1 MAKKFTTDKKIY
13 LKPISPTKLVDGA
26 GNEYK
31 CPKDNVSKE
40 RVARAF
46 KEGDRAVKIM
56 DKDGTLT
63 MGTVDIKYFESG
75 PNAYKGPD
83 WDMLNALRVNKVG
96 NNIKLPK
103 AQVELMQFISTSESL
118 KPKSLFM
125 EGTKW
130 KFLVRSAMR
139 GKNIMMTGPAGCGK
153 TMAAKSL
160 TNTLERP
167 NFYFNLGATQDPR
180 ATLIGNTHFNKKDGT
195 FFSEA
200 LFVKAIQTEGAI
212 ILLDELSRAHPEA
225 HNILMTVLDEGQRYL
240 RLDEAEGAP
249 TIKVADGVTFV
260 ATANIGNEY
269 TATRV
274 MDRALLDRFIIVE
287 MDVLG
292 YDEEVELLKF
302 LFPLVNN
309 KDIESVASIVSD
321 TRNELKGE
329 MPRLSTHISTRSS
342 VEMVSLIYDGFNLAE
357 ASEVCIYPLFDNA
370 GGIDSER
377 TFIKQI
383 VQKYIPQDNTD
394 EDLFNTEDIDD
405 NSDNE

>member
-13 LKPISPTKLVDGA
+13 LKPTSPTKLVDGK

-31 CPKDNVSKE
+31 CPKDTTSKE
-40 RVARAF
+40 RAARAF
-46 KEGDRAVKIM
+46 KEGNRAVKIM

-63 MGTVDIKYFESG
+63 MGTVDINYFETG
-75 PNAYKGPD
+75 PNAYKGDD
-83 WDMLNALRVNKVG
+83 WEGLNSLKINKTPIGEAL
-96 NNIKLPK
+96 PSE
-103 AQVELMQFISTSESL
+103 QVELMQFIATSTDL

-125 EGTKW
+125 EDTKW
-130 KFLVRSAMR
+130 KFLIRSAMR
-139 GKNIMMTGPAGCGK
+139 GKNIMMTGPTGCGK

-180 ATLIGNTHFNKKDGT
+180 ATLIGNTHFNKEDGT

-200 LFVKAIQTEGAI
+200 LFVKAIQTPNAV
-212 ILLDELSRAHPEA
+212 ILLDEISRAHPEA

-240 RLDEAEGAP
+240 RLDEADGSP

-287 MDVLG
+287 MDVL
-292 YDEEVELLKF
+292 DVEQETDLLKM

-309 KDIESVASIVSD
+309 KDIESVASIVGD
-321 TRNELKGE
+321 TRKELNSE
-329 MPRLSTHISTRSS
+329 MPRLSTHVSTRSS
-342 VEMVSLIYDGFNLAE
+342 VEMISLMYDGFTLAE
-357 ASEVCIYPLFDNA
+357 SCEVCIYPLFDNA

-394 EDLFNTEDIDD
+394 DDLFNTEDIDD
-405 NSDNE
+405 NDQNI

>member
-13 LKPISPTKLVDGA
+13 LKPITTTKLVDGA
-26 GNEYK
+26 GTEYK
-31 CPKDNVSKE
+31 CPKDTVSKE
-40 RVARAF
+40 RVGRAF

-63 MGTVDIKYFESG
+63 MGTVDISYFETG
-75 PNAYKGPD
+75 PNAYKGND
-83 WDMLNALRVNKVG
+83 WEALDSLKINKTPKGV
-96 NNIKLPK
+96 KLPK
-103 AQVELMQFISTSESL
+103 QQVELMQFIETADKL
-118 KPKSLFM
+118 KPKQLFLS
-125 EGTKW
+125 ELKW

-139 GKNIMMTGPAGCGK
+139 GKNIMMTGAAGCGK
-153 TMAAKSL
+153 TMAAKTL
-160 TNTLERP
+160 TNSLNRP
-167 NFYFNLGATQDPR
+167 HFYFNLGATQDPR
-180 ATLIGNTHFNKKDGT
+180 ASLIGNTHFNKADGT

-200 LFVKAIQTEGAI
+200 LFVKAIQTEDAV

-240 RLDEAEGAP
+240 RLDEADGSP
-249 TIKVADGVTFV
+249 TIKVAKGVTFV

-287 MDVLG
+287 MDVL
-292 YDEEVELLKF
+292 DKEEETDLLSM
-302 LFPLVNN
+302 LFPLVDN
-309 KDIESVASIVSD
+309 KDIESVAAIVSD
-321 TRNELKGE
+321 TRKELQGE
-329 MPRLSTHISTRSS
+329 MPRISTHISTRSS
-342 VEMVSLIYDGFNLAE
+342 VEMASLIYDGFTLAE
-357 ASEVCIYPLFDNA
+357 AAEVTIYPLFDNA

-394 EDLFNTEDIDD
+394 EDLFNTEDVEGID
-405 NSDNE
+405 E